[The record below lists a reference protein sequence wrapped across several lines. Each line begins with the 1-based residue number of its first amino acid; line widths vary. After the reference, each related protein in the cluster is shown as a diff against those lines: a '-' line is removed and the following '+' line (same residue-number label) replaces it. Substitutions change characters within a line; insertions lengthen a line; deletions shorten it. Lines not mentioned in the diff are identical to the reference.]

1 MLFGYLFI
9 VFSLMLDSNCLFWYF
24 AVDVFMYNR
33 RVPENERQ
41 ESAFKRL
48 KETLTGEVQMWEGHL
63 QKVCEWPARTFTLLL
78 QASSAQNLY
87 LHSCV
92 ALALCSNC
100 FVVGETVWEF
110 FSEESLCFDTIII
123 FAGGGKI
130 TYFTP
135 KQPIALCY
143 RDATLFFNQAS
154 HRKNLPT
161 IWQILKPLKKTG
173 LRLEKH
179 QKLKNKAAGHVWMI
193 FGQSQADYL
202 YQI

>member
-1 MLFGYLFI
+1 M
-9 VFSLMLDSNCLFWYF
+9 
-24 AVDVFMYNR
+24 
-33 RVPENERQ
+33 
-41 ESAFKRL
+41 
-48 KETLTGEVQMWEGHL
+48 T
-63 QKVCEWPARTFTLLL
+63 RTHFHSTAK
-78 QASSAQNLY
+78 QASSAQNLH
-87 LHSCV
+87 LHSFV

-100 FVVGETVWEF
+100 FVVGETVGES
-110 FSEESLCFDTIII
+110 FSEESLCFDANVI

-173 LRLEKH
+173 LRLEKNT
-179 QKLKNKAAGHVWMI
+179 K
-193 FGQSQADYL
+193 S
-202 YQI
+202 